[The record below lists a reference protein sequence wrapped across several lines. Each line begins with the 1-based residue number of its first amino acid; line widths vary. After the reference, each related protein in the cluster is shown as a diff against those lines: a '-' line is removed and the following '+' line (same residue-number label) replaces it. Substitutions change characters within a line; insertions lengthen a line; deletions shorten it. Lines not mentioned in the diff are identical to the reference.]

1 MVHLNVLFLFAFTS
15 FVAAQMVDI
24 LGLSD
29 SCNQAMGQVFMS
41 GPAANCLNTLGL
53 LNVLTTP
60 SGQSWVGP
68 FDSYLAANA
77 NSNEAHGIQTCG
89 QPACTNDTFSA
100 AIASLRNGCQ
110 SDLAAKGWLP
120 GIIASFFEKLV
131 LYYLSVREAMCLRDT
146 GNDQKLCITTT
157 LNNTEAMVG
166 QPLNIGTLIAEMP
179 GVLRNHNLSIPANIS
194 CTPCTQGAYTI
205 ARPQLPSES
214 SVQAWD
220 NFWINQ
226 CGENFIS
233 GTLPTSIA
241 QTANPNTTTETPL
254 PSQNA
259 AALATELP
267 PLGLLFGSL
276 ALIGGSMLATLSRG

>member
-1 MVHLNVLFLFAFTS
+1 MVHSNILFLFAFTS

-29 SCNQAMGQVFMS
+29 SCNQALGQLFVG

-68 FDSYLAANA
+68 FDSYLAA
-77 NSNEAHGIQTCG
+77 TCG

-120 GIIASFFEKLV
+120 DIIASFFEKLA

-166 QPLNIGTLIAEMP
+166 QSLNIGTLIAEMP

-254 PSQNA
+254 PSQSA
-259 AALATELP
+259 AALSTELP
-267 PLGLLFGSL
+267 PLGLLLGSL
-276 ALIGGSMLATLSRG
+276 ALIGGSMLATLARG